1 MSDAS
6 AQVLVIG
13 AGIVGTSLAYHLA
26 LRGCTDVLVVDQG
39 PLPAT
44 GGSSSHAPG
53 LVFQTNA
60 SQALT
65 QLAASTVEQ
74 LRPDGRAGDELA
86 GEVDAPCFYPVGGIE
101 VATTEA
107 RWNDLHRKQGL
118 ATAWGIPGAQLLS
131 PAEVAAR
138 IPQLDA
144 ARIHGGLHVASDG
157 IAKPVRAVA
166 AMARRARR
174 LGVRFHGYTEV
185 TRFDTVGG
193 RIRSVRTS
201 RGVVTVETVLC
212 CAGIWGP
219 RVGRL
224 AGVSVP
230 VQPLAHQYVVTT
242 TTTTT
247 VGGFVHPAT
256 EVAEPILRHQDRSL
270 YLRQIHG
277 RYGIGSYQHR
287 PMPVDADNLS
297 VTSAP
302 GDGLEAPSAGG
313 GWAGMASVHPF
324 TPDDFKQAW
333 ADASDLLPAL
343 HHAEVAEGMNGLFLF
358 TADGMPVLGPSVE
371 VPNFWTAE
379 AVWITH
385 GPGVGKAMAEWLVD
399 GRPVTDLRAADGRRF
414 DRFAHSPAY
423 VSVRAQQ
430 SFREVYDVLH
440 PQQPPEQP
448 RPLRTSPFYPRQ
460 QQLGA
465 VFLEANGWERPH
477 WYEANASLA
486 DGRELPVPGEWA
498 GRYVPAVVG
507 AEHQITRERVACYDM
522 TPLSRAEVTG
532 PGALGLLQRL
542 TTGELDRPPGYVT
555 YTLLLDATGRIR
567 SDITVARL
575 AADRFQVGHNGP
587 RDLAWL
593 RAHADDRVG
602 IRDATG
608 GSCCIGLWGP
618 RARDVLAPL
627 ASADVS
633 HEAFRPFRAAEFM
646 VGEVPV
652 TALRLSYVGELG
664 WELYTSAEFG
674 LRLWDLLLRAGA
686 DHGVIAAG
694 RGAFTGLRIEK
705 GYRAWGT
712 DMWSDH
718 DPDEAGLSFAVKPC
732 KGDFLGR
739 VALLRRR
746 ERPPARRLRCLTI
759 DDGTVVLGAE
769 PVFDPTDARRAAIGF
784 VTSAAYGYTVG
795 RSLAL
800 AWLPRELSEQGTPVE
815 IGYFGRRH
823 RATVTPDP
831 AFDPSMLRMRC

>member
-1 MSDAS
+1 MDAS
-6 AQVLVIG
+6 AHVLVIG
-13 AGIVGTSLAYHLA
+13 AGIVGTSTAYHLA

-60 SQALT
+60 SQTMT

-74 LRPDGRAGDELA
+74 LRSDELT
-86 GEVDAPCFYPVGGIE
+86 GEVGAPCFYPVGGIE
-101 VATTEA
+101 VATTGA
-107 RWNDLHRKQGL
+107 RWDDLHRKHGL
-118 ATAWGIPGAQLLS
+118 ATAWGVAAQLLT

-138 IPQLDA
+138 IPQLDVG
-144 ARIHGGLHVASDG
+144 RIHGGLHVASDG
-157 IAKPVRAVA
+157 IAKPVRAVE

-185 TRFDTVGG
+185 TGFDVVGG
-193 RIRSVRTS
+193 RVRSVRTS
-201 RGVVTVETVLC
+201 RGVIAVDTVLC

-219 RVGRL
+219 RLGRL
-224 AGVSVP
+224 AGVSIP

-242 TTTTT
+242 S
-247 VGGFVHPAT
+247 VPGFAEPT
-256 EVAEPILRHQDRSL
+256 DEVAEPILRHQDRSM
-270 YLRQIHG
+270 YLRQIHD
-277 RYGIGSYQHR
+277 RYGIGSYQHH
-287 PMPVDADNLS
+287 PMPVAADDLAA
-297 VTSAP
+297 TAAP
-302 GDGLEAPSAGG
+302 GGGLEAPSGGG

-333 ADASDLLPAL
+333 ADACDLVPAL
-343 HHAEVAEGMNGLFLF
+343 HHAELAEGMNGLFLF
-358 TADGMPVLGPSVE
+358 TADGMPVLGPSAE
-371 VPNFWTAE
+371 VGNFWTAE

-399 GRPVTDLRAADGRRF
+399 GRPGIDLRAADGRRF
-414 DRFAHSPAY
+414 ERFAHSPAY
-423 VSVRAQQ
+423 VSARSQQ
-430 SFREVYDVLH
+430 SFREVYDIIH

-448 RPLRTSPFYPRQ
+448 RPLRASPFYARQ

-477 WYEANASLA
+477 WYEANAHLA
-486 DGRELPVPGEWA
+486 DGRELPAPGQWA
-498 GRYVPAVVG
+498 GRYVPPVVG
-507 AEHQITRERVACYDM
+507 AEHQITRERVACFDM
-522 TPLSRAEVTG
+522 TPLPRAEVTG

-542 TTGELDRPPGYVT
+542 TTGELDRPSGYVS
-555 YTLLLDATGRIR
+555 YTLMLDTTGRIR

-575 AADRFQVGHNGP
+575 AADRFQVGLNGP

-593 RAHADDRVG
+593 REHADDRVAV
-602 IRDATG
+602 RDATG

-633 HEAFRPFRAAEFM
+633 HEALRPFRAADFM

-674 LRLWDLLLRAGA
+674 LRLWDLLMTAGA
-686 DHGVIAAG
+686 EHGAIAAG
-694 RGAFTGLRIEK
+694 RGAFTGMRIEK

-712 DMWSDH
+712 DMWSEH
-718 DPDEAGLSFAVKPC
+718 TPDEAGLGFAVKPS

-739 VALLRRR
+739 SALLRRR
-746 ERPPARRLRCLTI
+746 ERPPTRRLRCLTV
-759 DDGTVVLGAE
+759 DDGTVVLGSE
-769 PVFDPTDARRAAIGF
+769 PVFDPDGAGRGAIGF

-800 AWLPRELSEQGTPVE
+800 AWLPAELAEEGTAIE

-823 RATVTPDP
+823 RATVSSDP

>member
-1 MSDAS
+1 MDAS

-13 AGIVGTSLAYHLA
+13 AGIVGTSAAYHLA

-60 SQALT
+60 SQTLT

-74 LRPDGRAGDELA
+74 LTSDELT
-86 GEVDAPCFYPVGGIE
+86 GEVDAPCFYQVGGIE
-101 VATTEA
+101 VATTGA
-107 RWNDLHRKQGL
+107 RWDDLHRKHGL
-118 ATAWGIPGAQLLS
+118 ATAWGVAAQLLR

-144 ARIHGGLHVASDG
+144 GRIHGGLHVASDG
-157 IAKPVRAVA
+157 IAKPVRAVE

-174 LGVRFHGYTEV
+174 LGVRFHGCTEV
-185 TRFDTVGG
+185 TGFDIIGG
-193 RIRSVRTS
+193 RVRAVRTS
-201 RGVVTVETVLC
+201 RGVIAVDTVLC

-219 RVGRL
+219 RLGRL
-224 AGVSVP
+224 AGVSIP

-242 TTTTT
+242 P
-247 VGGFVHPAT
+247 VDGFAEPAD

-270 YLRQIHG
+270 YLRQIHD

-287 PMPVDADNLS
+287 PMPVDAHDLAA
-297 VTSAP
+297 TAAP
-302 GDGLEAPSAGG
+302 GDGLEAPAGGG

-333 ADASDLLPAL
+333 ADACDLVPAL
-343 HHAEVAEGMNGLFLF
+343 HHAELAEGMNGLFLF
-358 TADGMPVLGPSVE
+358 TADGMPVLGPSAE
-371 VPNFWTAE
+371 VVNFWTAE
-379 AVWITH
+379 AVWVTH
-385 GPGVGKAMAEWLVD
+385 GPGVGKAMAEWIVD
-399 GRPVTDLRAADGRRF
+399 GRPGIDLRVADGRRF
-414 DRFAHSPAY
+414 ERFAHSPAY
-423 VSVRAQQ
+423 VSARAQQ
-430 SFREVYDVLH
+430 NFREVYDIVH
-440 PQQPPEQP
+440 PQQPPQQP
-448 RPLRTSPFYPRQ
+448 RPLRTSPFHPRQ
-460 QQLGA
+460 HELGA

-477 WYEANASLA
+477 WYAANAHLA
-486 DGRELPVPGEWA
+486 DGRELAAPGEWA
-498 GRYVPAVVG
+498 GRYLPPVVG
-507 AEHQITRERVACYDM
+507 AEHQVTRERVACYDM
-522 TPLSRAEVTG
+522 TSLPRAEVTG
-532 PGALGLLQRL
+532 SGALGLLQRL
-542 TTGELDRPPGYVT
+542 TTGELDRPPGYVS
-555 YTLLLDATGRIR
+555 YTLMLDATGRIR

-575 AADRFQVGHNGP
+575 AADRFQVGLNGP

-633 HEAFRPFRAAEFM
+633 HEALRPFRAAEFS

-664 WELYTSAEFG
+664 WELYTSADFG
-674 LRLWDLLLRAGA
+674 LRLWDLLMAAGA
-686 DHGVIAAG
+686 EHGVIAAG

-718 DPDEAGLSFAVKPC
+718 DPDEAGLGFAVRPC
-732 KGDFLGR
+732 KGDFIGR
-739 VALLRRR
+739 DALLRRR
-746 ERPPARRLRCLTI
+746 ERPPTRRLRCLTVE
-759 DDGTVVLGAE
+759 DATVVLGSE
-769 PVFDPTDARRAAIGF
+769 PVFDPSEPDCGAVGF

-800 AWLPRELSEQGTPVE
+800 AWLPAELADEGTAID

-823 RATVTPDP
+823 RATVTADP
-831 AFDPSMLRMRC
+831 AFDPSMHRMRC

>member
-1 MSDAS
+1 MDAS

-13 AGIVGTSLAYHLA
+13 AGIVGTSTAYQLA

-60 SQALT
+60 SQTMT

-74 LRPDGRAGDELA
+74 LRSDELA
-86 GEVDAPCFYPVGGIE
+86 GEVGAPCFYPVGGIE
-101 VATTEA
+101 VATTKA
-107 RWNDLHRKQGL
+107 RWDDLHRKHGL
-118 ATAWGIPGAQLLS
+118 ATAWGVAAQLLT
-131 PAEVAAR
+131 PAEVTAR

-144 ARIHGGLHVASDG
+144 GRIHGGLHVASDG
-157 IAKPVRAVA
+157 IAKPVRAVE

-185 TRFDTVGG
+185 TGLDVVGG
-193 RIRSVRTS
+193 RVRSVRTS
-201 RGVVTVETVLC
+201 RGVIAVDTVLC

-219 RVGRL
+219 RLGRL
-224 AGVSVP
+224 AGVSIP

-242 TTTTT
+242 P
-247 VGGFVHPAT
+247 VPGFADPAG
-256 EVAEPILRHQDRSL
+256 EVAEPILRHQDRSM
-270 YLRQIHG
+270 YFRQIHD

-287 PMPVDADNLS
+287 PMPVDADDLAA
-297 VTSAP
+297 TAAQ
-302 GDGLEAPSAGG
+302 GDGLEAPAAGG
-313 GWAGMASVHPF
+313 GWTGMASVQPF

-343 HHAEVAEGMNGLFLF
+343 HHAELAEGMNGLFLF
-358 TADGMPVLGPSVE
+358 TADGMPVLGPSAE

-385 GPGVGKAMAEWLVD
+385 APGVGKAMAEWLVD
-399 GRPVTDLRAADGRRF
+399 GRPGIDLRAADGRRF
-414 DRFAHSPAY
+414 ERFAHSPAY
-423 VSVRAQQ
+423 VSARSQQ
-430 SFREVYDVLH
+430 SFREVYNIIH

-448 RPLRTSPFYPRQ
+448 RPLRTSPFYARQ
-460 QQLGA
+460 RQLGA

-477 WYEANASLA
+477 WYQANAHLA
-486 DGRELPVPGEWA
+486 DGRALPAPGQWA
-498 GRYVPAVVG
+498 GRYVPPVVG

-522 TPLSRAEVTG
+522 TPLPRAEVTG

-542 TTGELDRPPGYVT
+542 TTGELDRAPGYVS
-555 YTLLLDATGRIR
+555 YTLMLDATGRIR
-567 SDITVARL
+567 SDVTVARL
-575 AADRFQVGHNGP
+575 AADRFQVGLNGP

-593 RAHADDRVG
+593 REHADDRVAV
-602 IRDATG
+602 RDATG

-633 HEAFRPFRAAEFM
+633 HEALRPFRVAEFT

-674 LRLWDLLLRAGA
+674 LRLWDLLMTAGA
-686 DHGVIAAG
+686 EHGAIAAG

-712 DMWSDH
+712 DMWSEH
-718 DPDEAGLSFAVKPC
+718 TPDEAGLGFAVKPA

-739 VALLRRR
+739 SALLRRR
-746 ERPPARRLRCLTI
+746 ERPPARRLRCLTVE
-759 DDGTVVLGAE
+759 DGTVVLGSE
-769 PVFDPTDARRAAIGF
+769 PVFGPAGGGAVGF

-800 AWLPRELSEQGTPVE
+800 AWLPAELADEGTAVE

-823 RATVTPDP
+823 RATVIPDP
-831 AFDPSMLRMRC
+831 AFDPSMQRMRC

>member
-1 MSDAS
+1 MDAS
-6 AQVLVIG
+6 AHVLVIG

-60 SQALT
+60 SQALA
-65 QLAASTVEQ
+65 QLAASTVAQ
-74 LRPDGRAGDELA
+74 LRPDGTAGDELA
-86 GEVDAPCFYPVGGIE
+86 GEVDAPCYHPVGGIE

-107 RWNDLHRKQGL
+107 RYNDLHRKQGL
-118 ATAWGIPGAQLLS
+118 ATAWGIPAAQLLG

-138 IPQLDA
+138 VPQLDA
-144 ARIHGGLHVASDG
+144 GRVFGGLHVASDG
-157 IAKPVRAVA
+157 IAKPVRAVE

-174 LGVRFHGYTEV
+174 LGVRFHGCTEV
-185 TRFDTVGG
+185 TGFDIAGG

-201 RGVVTVETVLC
+201 RGVVTVDTVLC

-224 AGVSVP
+224 AGVSIP

-242 TTTTT
+242 A
-247 VGGFVHPAT
+247 VGGFADPVA
-256 EVAEPILRHQDRSL
+256 EIAEPILRHQDRSL
-270 YLRQIHG
+270 YLRQIHD

-287 PMPVDADNLS
+287 PIPVDTDDLS

-302 GDGLEAPSAGG
+302 GDGLEAPSGGG

-333 ADASDLLPAL
+333 ADACDLVPAL
-343 HHAEVAEGMNGLFLF
+343 HHAELAEGMNGLFLF
-358 TADGMPVLGPSVE
+358 TSDGMPVLGPSSE
-371 VPNFWTAE
+371 IPNFWTAE
-379 AVWITH
+379 AVWVTH

-399 GRPVTDLRAADGRRF
+399 GRPGIDLRAADGRRF
-414 DRFAHSPAY
+414 ERFAHSPAY
-423 VSVRAQQ
+423 VSVRAQR
-430 SFREVYDVLH
+430 SFREVYDIIH

-448 RPLRTSPFYPRQ
+448 RPLRTSPFYMRQ
-460 QQLGA
+460 HELGA

-477 WYEANASLA
+477 WYAANAHLA
-486 DGRELPVPGEWA
+486 DGRELPAAGQWS
-498 GRYVPAVVG
+498 GRYVPPVVG
-507 AEHQITRERVACYDM
+507 AEHQVTRERVACYDM
-522 TPLSRAEVTG
+522 TSLPRAEITG

-542 TTGELDRPPGYVT
+542 TTGELDRPPGYVS
-555 YTLLLDATGRIR
+555 YTLMLDTTGRIR

-575 AADRFQVGHNGP
+575 AADRFQVGLNGP

-593 RAHADDRVG
+593 RSHADDRVG

-627 ASADVS
+627 ADADIS
-633 HEAFRPFRAAEFM
+633 HEALRPFRAAEFC

-674 LRLWDLLLRAGA
+674 LRLWDLLMAAGA
-686 DHGVIAAG
+686 EHGLIAAG

-712 DMWSDH
+712 DMTSEH
-718 DPDEAGLSFAVKPC
+718 DPDEAGLGFAVRPC
-732 KGDFLGR
+732 KGAFLGR
-739 VALLRRR
+739 DALLRRR
-746 ERPPARRLRCLTI
+746 EQPPVRRLRCLTV
-759 DDGTVVLGAE
+759 DDGTVVLGSE
-769 PVFDPTDARRAAIGF
+769 PVFDAVDGRRGAVGF

-800 AWLPRELSEQGTPVE
+800 AWLPAELAEEGTPVE
-815 IGYFGRRH
+815 VGYFGRRH
-823 RATVTPDP
+823 PATVTADP